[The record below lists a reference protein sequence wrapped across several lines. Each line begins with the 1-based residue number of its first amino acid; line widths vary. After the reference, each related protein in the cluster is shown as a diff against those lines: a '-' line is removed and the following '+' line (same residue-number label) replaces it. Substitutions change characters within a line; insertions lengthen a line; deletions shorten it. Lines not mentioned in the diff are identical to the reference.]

1 MEGLRKPV
9 DLMVIVVTLLTSGC
23 PVQALVPAFGLD
35 ERTVAAWRDR
45 AGVHCHKVHQ
55 AIVEQATLDLVPL
68 QADES
73 RVKGQHMMAWMGLAM
88 MVSTRLWLAGTVG
101 LTRDCRQASRLM
113 WPVCRCAQA
122 LCPLLVLPD
131 GWAAYPNRIQRA
143 FREKVKQTLGRGR
156 ACLRIWPQLHMGTV
170 IKHPVTKRGTEI
182 PRQMAHG
189 SLEQAEQLLARSQGG
204 SVLNTAF
211 IERLNGTFRERL
223 ATLTRTSRHA
233 ARRLRALERGM
244 DLIGW
249 TSTCC
254 FAHHELSKP
263 THQGSAGT
271 PAMAAGLTDHLWSIR
286 ELLSYQVRPLPWVQP
301 KRRGRPKKLAAPIA
315 TAVLRPRVRLRKGI
329 LCSTTG

>member
-101 LTRDCRQASRLM
+101 LRRDRRQASRLM
-113 WPVCRCAQA
+113 VQVRRGAQA

-170 IKHPVTKRGTEI
+170 IKHPVTKRGTEMT
-182 PRQMAHG
+182 RQMAHG

-244 DLIGW
+244 
-249 TSTCC
+249 
-254 FAHHELSKP
+254 
-263 THQGSAGT
+263 
-271 PAMAAGLTDHLWSIR
+271 
-286 ELLSYQVRPLPWVQP
+286 
-301 KRRGRPKKLAAPIA
+301 
-315 TAVLRPRVRLRKGI
+315 
-329 LCSTTG
+329 